1 MEKVRAGARLEDQMD
16 GNKDFLCEYLD
27 WGPDGTYG
35 HILVGMCIYDS
46 FFLSFLYF
54 LYFFPQM
61 KDADRS
67 VGGQ

>member
-46 FFLSFLYF
+46 FFLLYF